1 MLPELLRFSSR
12 SRLLDL
18 IPEHLKAP
26 HRTQTTAVAGT
37 STVTPA
43 SNLMD
48 GWVTS
53 SGTPE
58 EVSTGETPDNVV
70 DDHDDDV
77 FDDGALA
84 ALGL

>member
-26 HRTQTTAVAGT
+26 HRTQTTAVAGA

-48 GWVTS
+48 GWKSAEV
-53 SGTPE
+53 PE
-58 EVSTGETPDNVV
+58 EVSAGDTPDNVF
-70 DDHDDDV
+70 DDHDDDA